1 MKKLAVTI
9 LPLIAL
15 LLFTAKGFSQES
27 LYKRLGGY
35 DAIAAVTDDFIGRLA
50 TNKDISR
57 FFVGLSDDSKIKV
70 RQHIVDFLCNK
81 SGGPCAYIGRTMK
94 DAHKGLKITEG
105 DWNISAG
112 LLAETFKKFNV
123 PKKEA
128 DEVFALVTSLKN
140 DIVEVK

>member
-9 LPLIAL
+9 LPLFAL
-15 LLFTAKGFSQES
+15 LFFTAKGFSQES

-57 FFVGLSDDSKIKV
+57 FFVGLSDDSKTKV

-94 DAHKGLKITEG
+94 DAHKGLKITEN
-105 DWNISAG
+105 DWKISAG

-128 DEVFALVTSLKN
+128 DEVFGLVTSLKN